1 MRNLANIGLWCGLL
15 LLTVVGCSRK
25 TPPTQDL
32 MHYPLNGMDGV
43 ISRTGVTF
51 DPTLSSDGKGS
62 LHLVTSDSTTI
73 RLFET
78 GDLDVE
84 NAVLRYQ
91 AMVRTKDVQGRVYLE
106 MWCGFPGMGEY
117 FSRGLNSQLTGSQEW
132 NPQETSFF
140 LKKGENPKRVK
151 LNLVVTGP
159 GEVWVDDIHLTAAPL
174 E

>member
-1 MRNLANIGLWCGLL
+1 MRNFAKFGLCFGLFL
-15 LLTVVGCSRK
+15 LSSVGCSQKR
-25 TPPTQDL
+25 PPAQDL
-32 MHYPLNGMDGV
+32 MHYSLDSLDGV
-43 ISRTGVTF
+43 ISRTGVSF
-51 DPTLSSDGKGS
+51 DSGISSDGNGS